1 MLVKIKKT
9 ALGYTISGDRI
20 NKAFPDHEFWAELK
34 LIAMPVQEPVMNEE
48 TPAARLHAILGA
60 EQQPYPVGKEDY
72 LDYLAEKYL

>member
-1 MLVKIKKT
+1 
-9 ALGYTISGDRI
+9 LGYTISSDRI
-20 NKAFPDHEFWAELK
+20 NEAFPDHEFLAELK

-48 TPAARLHAILGA
+48 TPAAQLHAILGT